1 MARGRISLACIPIA
15 PRLKGS
21 VRIKGNP
28 GRWDCCPRRKRGGL
42 HKLSLQLAWIVSAL
56 AFAGCTAKHYR
67 RSADNEAYQLIGQKS
82 PMVTNMEPHFTIEET
97 NHLNFEGLPE
107 TNATNDFLGEAAE
120 SEIGA
125 KVLSLDNALEMAV
138 KHSRT
143 YQNSKEQLYLTALS
157 LSLSRHQFTP
167 IFSSGGSATYAIATV
182 PRIGPETNEFG
193 SFVIHNDEFSES
205 RSFHA
210 TGGFG
215 VDWLIRDIGRIT
227 AAFTTDFLRYVSGDP
242 RSIVSSQLAATFSR
256 PLLRNAGF
264 KTDIE
269 NLTQSERDL
278 LYGLRDF
285 VRFRKDF
292 SVQIA
297 SAYYGVLGNRDTA
310 QNSFLNFQSS
320 RKAADRT
327 RDLAA
332 EGRTTQTDLG
342 RIEQQE
348 LSAESVW
355 VNAVRTYQRSLDDF
369 KIQLGIPVDSRI
381 VLDDKELQQLKI
393 HHPNINVDDAIRI
406 ALAAR
411 LDYQNARDEQQDS
424 ARKVALAA
432 DRLKPQ
438 LDLVANGG
446 LNSPTK
452 DHGFPLPE
460 ISNYYWNVGANLDL
474 PLERKAERNDYRA
487 ALIAQERA
495 RRNAELQRDE
505 IELQIRDS
513 WRTLEQAK
521 RNYEINEI
529 GVKLAERRVEEQ
541 ELLAEF
547 GRAKALDQ
555 VDAQNALLSSKVQLT
570 QALVA
575 HTIAR
580 LQFWDNMGILY
591 IKDDGQWEEMEE
603 PTRSAAIWP
612 AAETVASSFPRSA
625 TNERR
630 VNASLSN

>member
-1 MARGRISLACIPIA
+1 
-15 PRLKGS
+15 

-28 GRWDCCPRRKRGGL
+28 GRWNCCLRRKRDGSR
-42 HKLSLQLAWIVSAL
+42 KLSLQLIAIVCAL
-56 AFAGCTAKHYR
+56 ALAGCTAKHYR
-67 RSADNEAYQLIGQKS
+67 RFADKEAYRLIGQKS
-82 PMVTNMEPHFTIEET
+82 PLVTNMEPHFTIEQT
-97 NHLNFEGLPE
+97 NRLNLENLLEANG
-107 TNATNDFLGEAAE
+107 TNDFLGDAALLE
-120 SEIGA
+120 VGA
-125 KVLSLDNALEMAV
+125 KIVSLDKALDLAV

-143 YQNSKEQLYLTALS
+143 YQNNKEQLYLTALS
-157 LSLSRHQFTP
+157 LSFARHQFTP
-167 IFSSGGSATYAIATV
+167 IFSGGGSATYSVDTA
-182 PRIGPETNEFG
+182 PRDTTTNILG
-193 SFVIHNDEFSES
+193 QSVVHHNDQFRET
-205 RSFHA
+205 RPFHSQGSIA
-210 TGGFG
+210 
-215 VDWLIRDIGRIT
+215 VEWLIRDIGKIS
-227 AAFTTDFLRYVSGDP
+227 AAFTADFLRYISGDP
-242 RSIVSSQLAATFSR
+242 RTMISSELGATFTR
-256 PLLRNAGF
+256 PLLRDAGF

-269 NLTQSERDL
+269 NLTQAERDL
-278 LYGLRDF
+278 LYELRNF

-292 SVQIA
+292 SVQVA

-320 RKAADRT
+320 RKAGDRT

-348 LSAESVW
+348 LSAESTW

-369 KIQLGIPVDSRI
+369 KILLGIPVDSRI
-381 VLDDKELQQLKI
+381 ILDDKDLQQLKI
-393 HHPNINVDDAIRI
+393 HHPKINVDDAIRI

-411 LDYQNARDEQQDS
+411 LDYQNARNEQEDTV
-424 ARKVALAA
+424 RKVALAA
-432 DRLKPQ
+432 DQLKPQ
-438 LDLVANGG
+438 FDITAHGNI
-446 LNSPTK
+446 NSPTK
-452 DHGFPLPE
+452 SHGFTFPE
-460 ISNYYWNVGANLDL
+460 VANYNWDVGASLDL
-474 PLERKAERNDYRA
+474 PLERKAERNAYRA
-487 ALIAQERA
+487 ALITQERA
-495 RRNAELQRDE
+495 RRNAELQRDQ

-591 IKDDGQWEEMEE
+591 IKEDGQWEELEE
-603 PTRSAAIWP
+603 P
-612 AAETVASSFPRSA
+612 PRSA
-625 TNERR
+625 RTTVLDAPMVSSSPQISPNQAES
-630 VNASLSN
+630 AATQTTK